1 MEKLTK
7 SVGLKKICIMR
18 VPRIYC
24 DDKLVSGASIQLDSE
39 TAHYLINVLR
49 LKLDNEINLFN
60 GDTGEFRGVITS
72 GSKKEVVVKINEQLS
87 KPSRSPLYLHLAL
100 GLSKGDRMDYA
111 IQKSVELGVAEITP
125 LYTEFNEV
133 RFKDIARLQKKL
145 IHWGKIA
152 IAACEQCGS
161 HGPPTI
167 NIPVALNEFLKKKSN
182 ASRLVLDK
190 SGDNSLSEIAKS
202 EAIDLVVGPEGGLS
216 TFELKNLQSQ
226 GYKVINMGP
235 RILRTE
241 TAPIAALAILQ
252 SGYGDM

>member
-1 MEKLTK
+1 
-7 SVGLKKICIMR
+7 MR
-18 VPRIYC
+18 VSRIYY
-24 DDKLVSGASIQLDSE
+24 DEKLVSGASIQLDGE
-39 TAHYLINVLR
+39 IAHYLINVLR
-49 LKLDNEINLFN
+49 LKPDNEINLFN
-60 GDTGEFRGVITS
+60 GDTGEFRGVIAS
-72 GSKKEVVVKINEQLS
+72 GSKKEVIVNINEQLS

-100 GLSKGDRMDYA
+100 SLSKGDRMDYT

-133 RFKDIARLQKKL
+133 RFKDITRLQKKL
-145 IHWGKIA
+145 VHWQKIA

-161 HGPPTI
+161 HGPPII
-167 NIPVALNEFLKKKSN
+167 NSPIALCEFLKKEST

-190 SGDNSLSEIAKS
+190 SGDNSLSEIKKS
-202 EAIDLVVGPEGGLS
+202 EAIELVVGPEGGLS
-216 TFELKNLQSQ
+216 AFELKNLKSQ

-252 SGYGDM
+252 SVYGDM

>member
-1 MEKLTK
+1 
-7 SVGLKKICIMR
+7 MR
-18 VPRIYC
+18 VSRIYF
-24 DDKLVSGASIQLDSE
+24 DKKLVSGASIQLDSE
-39 TAHYLINVLR
+39 VAHYLINVLR
-49 LKLDNEINLFN
+49 LKPDSEINLFN
-60 GDTGEFRGVITS
+60 GDAGEFRGVIAS
-72 GSKKEVVVKINEQLS
+72 GSKKEVVVHINEQLS
-87 KPSRSPLYLHLAL
+87 QPSRSPLHLHLAL

-133 RFKDIARLQKKL
+133 RFKDIARLRKKL
-145 IHWGKIA
+145 VHWQKIA

-167 NIPVALNEFLKKKSN
+167 NSPVALCEFLKKESTAN
-182 ASRLVLDK
+182 RLVLDK
-190 SGDNSLSEIAKS
+190 SGDSSLSETKKS

-216 TFELKNLQSQ
+216 AFELKNLKSQ

-252 SGYGDM
+252 SVYGDM

>member
-1 MEKLTK
+1 
-7 SVGLKKICIMR
+7 MR
-18 VPRIYC
+18 VSRIYF
-24 DDKLVSGASIQLDSE
+24 DKKLVSGASIQLDSE
-39 TAHYLINVLR
+39 VAHYLINVLR
-49 LKLDNEINLFN
+49 LKPDSEINLFN
-60 GDTGEFRGVITS
+60 GDAGEFRGVIAS
-72 GSKKEVVVKINEQLS
+72 GSKKEVVVHINEQLS
-87 KPSRSPLYLHLAL
+87 QPSRSALHLHLAL

-145 IHWGKIA
+145 VHWQKIA

-167 NIPVALNEFLKKKSN
+167 NSPVALCEFIKKESTAN
-182 ASRLVLDK
+182 RLVLDK
-190 SGDNSLSEIAKS
+190 SGDNSLSETKKS

-216 TFELKNLQSQ
+216 AFELKNLKSQ

-252 SGYGDM
+252 SVYGDM

>member
-1 MEKLTK
+1 
-7 SVGLKKICIMR
+7 MR
-18 VPRIYC
+18 VSRIYF
-24 DDKLVSGASIQLDSE
+24 DKKLVSGASIQLDSE
-39 TAHYLINVLR
+39 VAHYLINVLR
-49 LKLDNEINLFN
+49 LKPDSEINLFN
-60 GDTGEFRGVITS
+60 GDAGEFRGVIAS
-72 GSKKEVVVKINEQLS
+72 GSKKEVVVHINEQLS
-87 KPSRSPLYLHLAL
+87 QPSRSPLHLHLAL

-133 RFKDIARLQKKL
+133 RFKDIARLRKKL
-145 IHWGKIA
+145 VHWQKIA

-167 NIPVALNEFLKKKSN
+167 NSPVALCELIKKESTAN
-182 ASRLVLDK
+182 RLVLDK
-190 SGDNSLSEIAKS
+190 SGDNSLSETKKS

-216 TFELKNLQSQ
+216 AFELKNLKS

-252 SGYGDM
+252 SVYGDM

>member
-1 MEKLTK
+1 
-7 SVGLKKICIMR
+7 MR
-18 VPRIYC
+18 VSRIYF
-24 DDKLVSGASIQLDSE
+24 DKKLVSGASIQLDSE
-39 TAHYLINVLR
+39 VAHYLINVLR
-49 LKLDNEINLFN
+49 LKPDSEINLFN
-60 GDTGEFRGVITS
+60 GDAGEFRGVIAS
-72 GSKKEVVVKINEQLS
+72 GSKKEVVVHINEQLS
-87 KPSRSPLYLHLAL
+87 QPSRSPLHLHLAL

-145 IHWGKIA
+145 VHWQKIA

-167 NIPVALNEFLKKKSN
+167 NSPVALCEFIKKESTAN
-182 ASRLVLDK
+182 RLVLDK
-190 SGDNSLSEIAKS
+190 SGDNSLSETKKS

-216 TFELKNLQSQ
+216 AFELKNLKSQ

-241 TAPIAALAILQ
+241 TAPIAALAILR
-252 SGYGDM
+252 SVCGDM

>member
-1 MEKLTK
+1 
-7 SVGLKKICIMR
+7 MR
-18 VPRIYC
+18 VSRIYY
-24 DDKLVSGASIQLDSE
+24 DKKLVSGASIQLDSE
-39 TAHYLINVLR
+39 VAHYLINVLR
-49 LKLDNEINLFN
+49 LKPDSEINLFN
-60 GDTGEFRGVITS
+60 GDAGEFRGVIAS
-72 GSKKEVVVKINEQLS
+72 GSKKEVVVHINEQLS
-87 KPSRSPLYLHLAL
+87 QPSRSPLHLHLAL

-133 RFKDIARLQKKL
+133 RFKDIARLRKKL
-145 IHWGKIA
+145 VHWQKIA

-167 NIPVALNEFLKKKSN
+167 NSPVALCEFLKKESTAN
-182 ASRLVLDK
+182 RLVLDK
-190 SGDNSLSEIAKS
+190 SGDSSLSETKKS

-216 TFELKNLQSQ
+216 AFELKNLKSQ

-252 SGYGDM
+252 SVYGDM

>member
-1 MEKLTK
+1 
-7 SVGLKKICIMR
+7 MR
-18 VPRIYC
+18 VSRIYF
-24 DDKLVSGASIQLDSE
+24 DKKLVSGASIQLDSE
-39 TAHYLINVLR
+39 VAHYLINVLR
-49 LKLDNEINLFN
+49 LKPDSEINLFN
-60 GDTGEFRGVITS
+60 GDAGEFRGVIAS
-72 GSKKEVVVKINEQLS
+72 GSKKEVVVHINEQLS
-87 KPSRSPLYLHLAL
+87 QPSRSPLHLHLAL

-133 RFKDIARLQKKL
+133 RFKDIARLRKKL
-145 IHWGKIA
+145 VHWQKIA

-167 NIPVALNEFLKKKSN
+167 NSPVALCEFIKKESTAN
-182 ASRLVLDK
+182 RLVLDK
-190 SGDNSLSEIAKS
+190 SGDNSLSETKKS

-216 TFELKNLQSQ
+216 AFELKNLKSQ

-252 SGYGDM
+252 SVYGDM

>member
-1 MEKLTK
+1 MRVSRIYYDEKL
-7 SVGLKKICIMR
+7 I
-18 VPRIYC
+18 
-24 DDKLVSGASIQLDSE
+24 SGASIQLGGE
-39 TAHYLINVLR
+39 IAHYLINVLR
-49 LKLDNEINLFN
+49 LKPDNEINLFN
-60 GDTGEFRGVITS
+60 GDTGEFRGVIAS
-72 GSKKEVVVKINEQLS
+72 GSKKEVIVNISEQLS
-87 KPSRSPLYLHLAL
+87 MPSRSPLYLHLAL

-125 LYTEFNEV
+125 LYTEFNAV
-133 RFKDIARLQKKL
+133 RFKDITRLQKKL
-145 IHWGKIA
+145 VHWQKIA

-161 HGPPTI
+161 HRPPTI
-167 NIPVALNEFLKKKSN
+167 NSPVALCEFLKKEST

-190 SGDNSLSEIAKS
+190 SGDNSLSEIKKS

-216 TFELKNLQSQ
+216 AFELKNLKSQ

>member
-1 MEKLTK
+1 
-7 SVGLKKICIMR
+7 MR
-18 VPRIYC
+18 VSRIYF
-24 DDKLVSGASIQLDSE
+24 DKKLVSGASIQLDSE
-39 TAHYLINVLR
+39 VAHYLINVLR
-49 LKLDNEINLFN
+49 LKPDSEINLFN
-60 GDTGEFRGVITS
+60 GDAGEFRGVIAS
-72 GSKKEVVVKINEQLS
+72 GSKKEVVVHINEQLS
-87 KPSRSPLYLHLAL
+87 QPSRSPLHLHLAL

-145 IHWGKIA
+145 VHWQKIA

-167 NIPVALNEFLKKKSN
+167 NSPVALCEFIKKESTAN
-182 ASRLVLDK
+182 RLVLDK
-190 SGDNSLSEIAKS
+190 SGDNSLSETKKS

-216 TFELKNLQSQ
+216 ASELKNLKSQ
-226 GYKVINMGP
+226 GYKIINMGP

-252 SGYGDM
+252 SVCGDM